1 MPRSHI
7 CFAAPTALAAVLVTA
22 CGHSSKVGKAPPQAA
37 IDVERYREQVEAQVQ
52 PLLDAELVSGLVIG
66 LYEVGKTEVY
76 GFGKGPSQA
85 APDGNTLFELGP
97 ITTVYTSLLLADAVQ
112 RREVTLDTP
121 VAELLPLGVT
131 MPIRDKVAITL
142 KHLAMHVA
150 GLPAHPPSI
159 VARGVAPDPF
169 AGYGENELY
178 GDLLRTDLIAAP
190 GMQLN
195 YSPYGAGLLGF
206 VLGRKLGAG
215 YAKALET
222 RVLRPLG
229 LTDTFASEPAAR
241 AARRAPGTTDDL
253 ARAVP
258 WTFDALAGAGAVVS
272 SARDQ
277 LRLIDAELDAVDGS
291 TQPLRRAMKL
301 TQEPQLDRSGENVS
315 LGWLIDSAGRYW
327 RNGGTGGY
335 HAFVG
340 FDPRTRRGIVL
351 LASTA
356 TSTIERLAEPMYKV
370 FEGAPP
376 APAKLP
382 GATELAA
389 FAGSYDLGGTTLQ
402 VIAEG
407 KRLYLSGPGEPRH
420 RLAPIGEREFWLEAL
435 QSIAVFEN
443 EGDKVA
449 RIVFGIGDRRVVV
462 PRIEGKPET
471 KPDAQPEAKPG
482 AKPDPTTG
490 AKPDLKPGTKPDA
503 KPGAKPDAKP
513 GAKPDAK
520 PGPK

>member
-7 CFAAPTALAAVLVTA
+7 SFVAPTALAAVVATA
-22 CGHSSKVGKAPPQAA
+22 CGHSPKVGKAPPPQAA
-37 IDVERYREQVEAQVQ
+37 IDVERFREPVEAQVQ

-66 LYEVGKTEVY
+66 LYDVGKTEVY
-76 GFGKGPSQA
+76 GFGKGPGKGP
-85 APDGNTLFELGP
+85 PDGNTLFELGP

-112 RREVTLDTP
+112 RREVELDTP
-121 VAELLPLGVT
+121 VSELLPLGVT
-131 MPIRDKVAITL
+131 MPIRDKVVVTL
-142 KHLAMHVA
+142 KHLAMHVS

-169 AGYGENELY
+169 AGYGENDLY
-178 GDLLRTDLIAAP
+178 SDLLRTELIAAP
-190 GMQLN
+190 GTQLN

-215 YAKALET
+215 YPKALET

-229 LTDTFASEPAAR
+229 LTDTFASVPAAL
-241 AARRAPGTTDDL
+241 AARRAPGTTNDL
-253 ARAVP
+253 AAAVP

-272 SARDQ
+272 SARDL
-277 LRLIDAELDAVDGS
+277 LRLIDAELDAADGS

-301 TQEPQLDRSGENVS
+301 TQEPQIDRPGDNVS
-315 LGWLIDSAGRYW
+315 LGWLIDSTGRYW

-340 FDPRTRRGIVL
+340 FDAKTKRGVVL

-356 TSTIERLAEPMYKV
+356 TSVIERLADPLYKLL
-370 FEGAPP
+370 EGAPP
-376 APAKLP
+376 PPTRLP
-382 GATELAA
+382 GAAELAA
-389 FAGSYDLGGTTLQ
+389 FAGNYDLGGTTLQ

-420 RLAPIGEREFWLEAL
+420 RLAPIIEREFWLESL
-435 QSIAVFEN
+435 QSLAVFET

-449 RIVFGIGDRRVVV
+449 RIVFGIADRRVVA
-462 PRIEGKPET
+462 PRIEGKPE
-471 KPDAQPEAKPG
+471 AR
-482 AKPDPTTG
+482 
-490 AKPDLKPGTKPDA
+490 
-503 KPGAKPDAKP
+503 PDAKP

>member
-1 MPRSHI
+1 MPGSHI
-7 CFAAPTALAAVLVTA
+7 SFAAPTALAAVVAAA
-22 CGHSSKVGKAPPQAA
+22 CGHSPKLSKAPPPQAA

-52 PLLDAELVSGLVIG
+52 PLLDAELVSGIVIG
-66 LYEVGKTEVY
+66 LYDVGKTEVY
-76 GFGKGPSQA
+76 GFGKGPGRA
-85 APDGNTLFELGP
+85 VPDGNTLFELGP

-112 RREVTLDTP
+112 RREIALDTP
-121 VAELLPLGVT
+121 VSELLPLGVT

-142 KHLAMHVA
+142 KQLALHVS

-159 VARGVAPDPF
+159 LARGAAPDPF

-178 GDLLRTDLIAAP
+178 SDLLRTELVAAT
-190 GMQLN
+190 GAQIN

-215 YAKALET
+215 FSRALET

-229 LTDTFASEPAAR
+229 LTDTFASVPPAL

-253 ARAVP
+253 ASAVP

-277 LRLIDAELDAVDGS
+277 LRLIDAELDAADGS

-301 TQEPQLDRSGENVS
+301 TQEPQLDRQGDNVS
-315 LGWLIDSAGRYW
+315 LGWLIDGAGRYW

-340 FDPRTRRGIVL
+340 FDPRSRRGVVV

-356 TSTIERLAEPMYKV
+356 SSTIERLAVPMYKV
-370 FEGAPP
+370 LEGAPP
-376 APAKLP
+376 PAARLP
-382 GATELAA
+382 GAAELAA
-389 FAGSYDLGGTTLQ
+389 LAGSYDLGGTALQ

-420 RLAPIGEREFWLEAL
+420 RLAPITDREFWLEAL
-435 QSIAVFEN
+435 QSLAVFEK

-449 RIVFGIGDRRVVV
+449 RIVFGVGDHRIVV
-462 PRIEGKPET
+462 PRIEGKPEAR
-471 KPDAQPEAKPG
+471 PDAKPEV
-482 AKPDPTTG
+482 
-490 AKPDLKPGTKPDA
+490 KPDA
-503 KPGAKPDAKP
+503 KPPSR
-513 GAKPDAK
+513 
-520 PGPK
+520 

>member
-1 MPRSHI
+1 MPRSHLS
-7 CFAAPTALAAVLVTA
+7 FAAPTALAAVVVTA
-22 CGHSSKVGKAPPQAA
+22 CGHSPKVGKTPPPQAA

-76 GFGKGPSQA
+76 GFGKGPGQA
-85 APDGNTLFELGP
+85 APDANTLFELGP

-112 RREVTLDTP
+112 RREIALDTP
-121 VAELLPLGVT
+121 VSELLPLGVT
-131 MPIRDKVAITL
+131 MPIRDKVAVTL
-142 KHLAMHVA
+142 KHLAMHVS

-178 GDLLRTDLIAAP
+178 GDLLRTELIGAP
-190 GMQLN
+190 GAQLS

-206 VLGRKLGAG
+206 VLGRKVGAG
-215 YAKALET
+215 YPKALET

-229 LTDTFASEPAAR
+229 LTDTFASVPAAL

-253 ARAVP
+253 ASAVP

-277 LRLIDAELDAVDGS
+277 LRLIDAELDAADGS

-301 TQEPQLDRSGENVS
+301 TQEPQLDRPGDNVC

-340 FDPRTRRGIVL
+340 FDPKTKRGVVL

-356 TSTIERLAEPMYKV
+356 TSTVERLAEPMYKV
-370 FEGAPP
+370 LEGAPP
-376 APAKLP
+376 PAVKLP
-382 GATELAA
+382 GAAELAA
-389 FAGSYDLGGTTLQ
+389 FAGNYDLGGTALQ

-420 RLAPIGEREFWLEAL
+420 RLAPIGDREFWLEAL
-435 QSIAVFEN
+435 QSVAVFER

-449 RIVFGIGDRRVVV
+449 RIVFGVGDRRVVV
-462 PRIEGKPET
+462 PRVEGKPDA
-471 KPDAQPEAKPG
+471 KPEAKPEAKPG
-482 AKPDPTTG
+482 AKPEPR
-490 AKPDLKPGTKPDA
+490 
-503 KPGAKPDAKP
+503 
-513 GAKPDAK
+513 
-520 PGPK
+520 

>member
-1 MPRSHI
+1 MPRLHLS
-7 CFAAPTALAAVLVTA
+7 FAAPTVLAAVVVTA
-22 CGHSSKVGKAPPQAA
+22 CGHSPRVGKAPPPQAA

-76 GFGKGPSQA
+76 GFGKGPGKA

-112 RREVTLDTP
+112 RREIALDTP
-121 VAELLPLGVT
+121 VSELLPLGVT

-142 KHLAMHVA
+142 KHLAMHVS

-178 GDLLRTDLIAAP
+178 GDLLRTELIRRAGGAA
-190 GMQLN
+190 QLLTLRRRAARVRAR
-195 YSPYGAGLLGF
+195 PQ
-206 VLGRKLGAG
+206 GRRRLP
-215 YAKALET
+215 KALET

-229 LTDTFASEPAAR
+229 LTDTFASVPPALASVPPALASVPPALAARPAAL

-253 ARAVP
+253 ASAVP

-277 LRLIDAELDAVDGS
+277 LRLIDAELDAADGS

-301 TQEPQLDRSGENVS
+301 TQEPQLDRSGDNVS

-340 FDPRTRRGIVL
+340 FDPKTKRGVVL

-370 FEGAPP
+370 LEGAAPP
-376 APAKLP
+376 PAKLA
-382 GATELAA
+382 GAAELAA
-389 FAGSYDLGGTTLQ
+389 FAGRYDLGGTTLQ

-420 RLAPIGEREFWLEAL
+420 RLAPIGDREFWLEAL
-435 QSIAVFEN
+435 QSIAVFER

-449 RIVFGIGDRRVVV
+449 RIVFGVGDRRVVV
-462 PRIEGKPET
+462 PRVEGKT
-471 KPDAQPEAKPG
+471 D
-482 AKPDPTTG
+482 
-490 AKPDLKPGTKPDA
+490 
-503 KPGAKPDAKP
+503 
-513 GAKPDAK
+513 AKPDAK
-520 PGPK
+520 PGPR

>member
-7 CFAAPTALAAVLVTA
+7 SFVAPTALAAVVTA
-22 CGHSSKVGKAPPQAA
+22 CGHSPKVGKAPPPQAA
-37 IDVERYREQVEAQVQ
+37 IDVERFREPVEAQVQ

-66 LYEVGKTEVY
+66 LYDVGKTEVY
-76 GFGKGPSQA
+76 GFGKGPGKA

-112 RREVTLDTP
+112 RREVALDTP
-121 VAELLPLGVT
+121 ISDLLPLGVT
-131 MPIRDKVAITL
+131 MPIRDKIAVTL
-142 KHLAMHVA
+142 KDLAMHVS
-150 GLPAHPPSI
+150 GLPPHPPSI

-178 GDLLRTDLIAAP
+178 SDLLRTELIAAP
-190 GMQLN
+190 GTQII

-206 VLGRKLGAG
+206 VLGRKIGPG
-215 YAKALET
+215 YAKALEA

-229 LTDTFASEPAAR
+229 LTDTFASVPAAL

-253 ARAVP
+253 ASAVP

-277 LRLIDAELDAVDGS
+277 LRLLDAELDAVDGS

-301 TQEPQLDRSGENVS
+301 TQEPQVDRPGDNVS

-340 FDPRTRRGIVL
+340 FDPKTKRGVVL

-356 TSTIERLAEPMYKV
+356 TSVIERLAEPMYKV
-370 FEGAPP
+370 LEGAPP
-376 APAKLP
+376 PPPRLP
-382 GATELAA
+382 DAAELAT
-389 FAGSYDLGGTTLQ
+389 FAGNYDLGGTTLQ

-420 RLAPIGEREFWLEAL
+420 RLAPIIEREFWLESL
-435 QSIAVFEN
+435 QSLAVFEK

-449 RIVFGIGDRRVVV
+449 RIVFGSADRRVVA
-462 PRIEGKPET
+462 PRI
-471 KPDAQPEAKPG
+471 
-482 AKPDPTTG
+482 
-490 AKPDLKPGTKPDA
+490 
-503 KPGAKPDAKP
+503 
-513 GAKPDAK
+513 DAK
-520 PGPK
+520 PGPR